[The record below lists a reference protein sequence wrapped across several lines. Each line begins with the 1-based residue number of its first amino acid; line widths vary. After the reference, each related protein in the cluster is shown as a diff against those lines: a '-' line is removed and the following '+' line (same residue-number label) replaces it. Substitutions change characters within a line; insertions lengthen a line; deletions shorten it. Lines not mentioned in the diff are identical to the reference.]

1 MKKYIIY
8 IAILAIGLVLGYV
21 FFGGPAEGSLS
32 TKDVS
37 DMSDSDREQ
46 SQMWTCSMHPQIMQ
60 PEPGDCPICG
70 MDLIPAE
77 TGADGLAMNE
87 IKMTENAMAL
97 ANIQTT
103 IVGNASAADGNAMT
117 LSGKIM
123 PNEEANAVQAS
134 YFEGRIEKLNVN
146 FTGEE
151 VRKGQLLATIYAPS
165 LVAAQQE
172 LLTAASM
179 KESQPA
185 LYQAVRN
192 KLKLWKLS
200 ESQINQIE
208 SSGKVRENF
217 PIYATVSGTVSQK
230 MAEEGDYVKQGQP
243 ILKVSN
249 LSTVWAMFDA
259 YENQISQLKEGQ
271 KITVTTNAYP
281 NKEFEATVSFIDPIL
296 NTKSRTVSVRATLNN
311 KEDILKPGM
320 FVTAKVETSKEN
332 ATQSPITVPA
342 TAVLW
347 TGERSLVYVKTNP
360 NEPIFEMREVTLG
373 TKNGDVYTIVD
384 GLKNGEEV
392 VTNGTFTVDAAAQLQ
407 DKKSMMNTQ
416 GGKTTTGHEG
426 HTGMGST
433 ISNEHSAKA
442 SHNTRLEVSSKFKS
456 QLKGVFDK
464 YIELKD
470 ALVKD
475 NAEAAKNSAEKLLK
489 NISEVDMK
497 LLKEKE
503 AHNHWMRL
511 EKELKE
517 AATPISET
525 DGIKKQREHF
535 VPLSAHF
542 INAVR
547 TFGID
552 QKVFVE
558 FCPMANNDVG
568 AYWLSEDEEIRNPY
582 FGKEMLN
589 CGSVME
595 EIF

>member
-217 PIYATVSGTVSQK
+217 PISATVSGTVSQK

-407 DKKSMMNTQ
+407 GKKSMMNTQ

-475 NAEAAKNSAEKLLK
+475 NAEAAKNSAGKLLK

-517 AATPISET
+517 AATPISKT
-525 DGIKKQREHF
+525 DDIKKQREHF

>member
-8 IAILAIGLVLGYV
+8 VVILAAGLILGYV
-21 FFGGPAEGSLS
+21 FFGRSAEGTSN

-37 DMSDSDREQ
+37 DISDRTNEQ
-46 SQMWTCSMHPQIMQ
+46 NLMWTCSMHPQIMQ

-77 TGADGLAMNE
+77 TGADGLEMNE

-103 IVGNASAADGNAMT
+103 IVGNVYGTNENTMQ

-123 PNEEANAVQAS
+123 ANEEANAVQAS

-151 VRKGQLLATIYAPS
+151 VRRGQLLATIYAPT

-185 LYQAVRN
+185 LYKAVRN

-243 ILKVSN
+243 IVKVSD
-249 LSTVWAMFDA
+249 LGTVWAMFDA
-259 YENQISQLKEGQ
+259 YERQISQLKEGQ
-271 KITVTTNAYP
+271 KITVITNAYP
-281 NKEFEATVSFIDPIL
+281 NKEFEATVSFIDPVL

-311 KEDILKPGM
+311 KEDIFKPGM
-320 FVTAKVETSKEN
+320 FVTAKVAMTNGSDKMES
-332 ATQSPITVPA
+332 QITIPA
-342 TAVLW
+342 SAVMW

-360 NEPIFEMREVTLG
+360 NEPVFEMREVTLG
-373 TKNGDVYTIVD
+373 TKNGDIYTISE
-384 GLKNGEEV
+384 GLKNGDEV

-407 DKKSMMNTQ
+407 GKKSMMNTK
-416 GGKTTTGHEG
+416 GGKTMTGHEG
-426 HTGMGST
+426 HLGMENANGNSAT
-433 ISNEHSAKA
+433 DHSQMTK
-442 SHNTRLEVSSKFKS
+442 RLEVSSKFKK
-456 QLKGVFDK
+456 QLNTVFVNYVSVDK
-464 YIELKD
+464 
-470 ALVKD
+470 ALVND
-475 NAEAAKNSAEKLLK
+475 DAETAKKSANGLQKSMEK
-489 NISEVDMK
+489 VDMK
-497 LLKEKE
+497 LLKDD
-503 AHNHWMRL
+503 AHKHWMTL
-511 EKELKE
+511 EKELK
-517 AATPISET
+517 ASTSAIANTS
-525 DGIKKQREHF
+525 DIKKQREHF
-535 VPLSAHF
+535 IHLSAHL
-542 INAVR
+542 INAVK
-547 TFGID
+547 TFGIN
-552 QKVFVE
+552 QKVYVDY
-558 FCPMANNDVG
+558 CPMANNNVG
-568 AYWLSEDEEIRNPY
+568 AYWLSKDKEIRNPY
-582 FGKEMLN
+582 FGADMLD
-589 CGSVME
+589 CGSVTD
-595 EIF
+595 EIE

>member
-8 IAILAIGLVLGYV
+8 IAILAAGLVLGYV

-103 IVGNASAADGNAMT
+103 IVGNASAADGNTMT

-407 DKKSMMNTQ
+407 GKKSMMNTQ

-433 ISNEHSAKA
+433 IGNEHSAKA

-497 LLKEKE
+497 LLKEKA

-517 AATPISET
+517 ATTPICKT
-525 DGIKKQREHF
+525 DDIKKQREHF

-589 CGSVME
+589 CGSVID